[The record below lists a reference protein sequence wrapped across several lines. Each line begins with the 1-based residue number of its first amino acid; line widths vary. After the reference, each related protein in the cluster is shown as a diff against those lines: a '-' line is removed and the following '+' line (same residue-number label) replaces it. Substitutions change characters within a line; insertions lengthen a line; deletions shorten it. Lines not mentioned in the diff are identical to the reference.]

1 MWREAG
7 KTLEQAWQRLVL
19 EGLRVGCRA
28 ALTIRPLPVIHG
40 KPPAPQSVVLF
51 STAGIGD
58 TLSDTPA
65 IRALRESF
73 PLCRITA
80 VVHRGRRAVLD
91 GNPNINRLIPHAKGP
106 ALFLRTL
113 SAIRKE
119 RPDTAVTLRA
129 NDPDIWPLAYL
140 SGARVIVSRARM
152 TRFPFLVN
160 LPVDVPDWL
169 ERPGVQQTLEIVRA
183 LGADTDDPRMDYVV
197 SEAARRTVEGFLQEQ
212 GLDGKTL
219 VAVQIHQSPRLAF
232 RDWPAEHFIALGR
245 RILDAYP
252 VRLVITG
259 GREDVA
265 AAGSVANALS
275 PGATLFAGRLALAE
289 TAALFTRCRVLITTD
304 TGIMHLGF
312 AVRVPTLALLHPYN
326 AHRVGPHGYG
336 RLHHVVMLPRTLER
350 AEDPPR
356 TGLNRLSPEVVFRA
370 FQQFWEDSAGGAA
383 AGLRRT
389 GPLLRGEAER
399 HVSGG
404 GG

>member
-1 MWREAG
+1 MWREAS
-7 KTLEQAWQRLVL
+7 KTLERAWKRLVL
-19 EGLRVGCRA
+19 EGLRAGCRA
-28 ALTIRPLPVIHG
+28 ALTIRPLPPIDG
-40 KPPAPQSVVLF
+40 KPPAPRSVVLF

-58 TLSDTPA
+58 TLSDSPA

-73 PLCRITA
+73 PACRITA
-80 VVHRGRRAVLD
+80 VVHRGRRAVLE
-91 GNPNINRLIPHAKGP
+91 GNPNIDRLIPHAKGP
-106 ALFLRTL
+106 ASFLRTL
-113 SAIRKE
+113 FAIRRE

-160 LPVDVPDWL
+160 LPVDVPDWF
-169 ERPGVQQTLEIVRA
+169 ERPGVLQTLEIVRA
-183 LGADTDDPRMDYVV
+183 LGADTGDPRMDYLVP
-197 SEAARRTVEGFLQEQ
+197 ETARRTVEGLLREQ
-212 GLDGKTL
+212 GLDDDAL

-265 AAGSVANALS
+265 VAGSVARSLG
-275 PGATLFAGRLALAE
+275 PEATLFAGRLALAE
-289 TAALFTRCRVLITTD
+289 TAALLTRCRVLITTD

-336 RLHHVVMLPRTLER
+336 RLHRVVILPRSLCEG
-350 AEDPPR
+350 EYPPR

-370 FQQFWEDSAGGAA
+370 FQEFWEELGGVAISWVG
-383 AGLRRT
+383 GLRLPGSTDPRR
-389 GPLLRGEAER
+389 PAI
-399 HVSGG
+399 
-404 GG
+404 